1 MDRIYYIIG
10 KIIEKTQVIELNL
23 EEVVKFSEIVG
34 EYNRNREMTKK
45 DLKIAEDSAEYLRGK
60 MESMTLGE
68 RIHIV
73 CATRCFS
80 KAEVDELKQAL
91 EKRNYFVDEY
101 FQLFIYQSDDKALI
115 DDEVQA
121 LKDYYSSLVALN
133 KKIEVYKTSFE
144 NDYEKIKK
152 VVR

>member
-1 MDRIYYIIG
+1 MDRIYFIMG

-23 EEVVKFSEIVG
+23 EEVVKYSEIVG
-34 EYNRNREMTKK
+34 EYNRNRDMTKK
-45 DLKIAEDSAEYLRGK
+45 DLKVAEDSAEYLREK

-80 KAEVDELKQAL
+80 KQEADELKSAL
-91 EKRNYFVDEY
+91 EKRNYFVHEY
-101 FQLFIYQSDDKALI
+101 FKLFIYSKEDKALI

-121 LKDYYSSLVALN
+121 LKSYYSTLLTLN
-133 KKIEVYKTSFE
+133 KKIELYKESFKQ
-144 NDYEKIKK
+144 DYEKIKK

>member
-10 KIIEKTQVIELNL
+10 KIIEKTQIIELNL
-23 EEVVKFSEIVG
+23 EEVVKYSEIVG
-34 EYNRNREMTKK
+34 EYNRNRDMTLH
-45 DLKIAEDSAEYLRGK
+45 DLQIAEDSAEYLREK

-80 KAEVDELKQAL
+80 KSEADELKQAL
-91 EKRNYFVDEY
+91 EKRNYFVHEY
-101 FQLFIYQSDDKALI
+101 FKLFIYSKDDKALI
-115 DDEVQA
+115 DEEVDA
-121 LKDYYSSLVALN
+121 LKAYYATLVTLN
-133 KKIEVYKTSFE
+133 KKIEIYKQSFM

-152 VVR
+152 VVK

>member
-23 EEVVKFSEIVG
+23 EDVVKYSEIVG
-34 EYNRNREMTKK
+34 EYNRNREMRAK
-45 DLKIAEDSAEYLRGK
+45 DLKVAEDSAEYLRQK

-80 KAEVDELKQAL
+80 KAEADSLKAAL
-91 EKRNYFVDEY
+91 EKRNYFVHEY
-101 FQLFIYQSDDKALI
+101 FKLFIYNSNDKSLI
-115 DDEVQA
+115 DEEVQA
-121 LKDYYSSLVALN
+121 LKEYYASLVSLN
-133 KKIEVYKTSFE
+133 KKIELYKSSFE
-144 NDYEKIKK
+144 DDYNKIKK

>member
-1 MDRIYYIIG
+1 MDRIYFIIG

-34 EYNRNREMTKK
+34 EYNRNREMTLK

-80 KAEVDELKQAL
+80 KAEADELRQAL
-91 EKRNYFVDEY
+91 EKRNYFVHEY
-101 FQLFIYQSDDKALI
+101 FIYSKDDKELI
-115 DDEVQA
+115 SDEVNA
-121 LKDYYSSLVALN
+121 LKEYYSSLVSLN
-133 KKIEVYKTSFE
+133 KKIELYKASFE
-144 NDYEKIKK
+144 NDYQKIKK
-152 VVR
+152 VVK

>member
-1 MDRIYYIIG
+1 MDRIYFIIG
-10 KIIEKTQVIELNL
+10 KIIEKTQIIELNL

-34 EYNRNREMTKK
+34 EYNRNRDMTLR
-45 DLKIAEDSAEYLRGK
+45 DLKLAEDSAEYLRGK

-80 KAEVDELKQAL
+80 KSEADELKQAL
-91 EKRNYFVDEY
+91 EKRNYFVHEY
-101 FQLFIYQSDDKALI
+101 FKLFIYSKEDKELI
-115 DDEVQA
+115 NDEVEA
-121 LKDYYSSLVALN
+121 LKSYYASLVTLN
-133 KKIEVYKTSFE
+133 KKIEMYKDSFIA
-144 NDYEKIKK
+144 DYEKIKK

>member
-34 EYNRNREMTKK
+34 EYNRNRDMKLK
-45 DLKIAEDSAEYLRGK
+45 DLKIAEDSAEYLREK

-80 KAEVDELKQAL
+80 KQEADELRSAL
-91 EKRNYFVDEY
+91 EKRNYFVHEY
-101 FQLFIYQSDDKALI
+101 FKLFIYSKDDKAMI
-115 DDEVQA
+115 DDEVSA
-121 LKDYYSSLVALN
+121 LKDYYTSLVSLN
-133 KKIEVYKTSFE
+133 KKIEVYKQSFE

-152 VVR
+152 VVK

>member
-23 EEVVKFSEIVG
+23 EEVVKYSEIVG
-34 EYNRNREMTKK
+34 EYNRNRDMKAK
-45 DLKIAEDSAEYLRGK
+45 DLKVAEDSAEYLRQK

-80 KAEVDELKQAL
+80 KTEADSLKAAL
-91 EKRNYFVDEY
+91 EKRNYFVHEY
-101 FQLFIYQSDDKALI
+101 FKLFIYNANDKSLI
-115 DDEVQA
+115 DEEVQA
-121 LKDYYSSLVALN
+121 LKEYYTSLVALN
-133 KKIEVYKTSFE
+133 KKIELYKSSFE
-144 NDYEKIKK
+144 DDYNKIKK

>member
-80 KAEVDELKQAL
+80 QAEVDELKQAL
-91 EKRNYFVDEY
+91 EKRNYFVHEY

>member
-10 KIIEKTQVIELNL
+10 KIIEKTQIIELNL
-23 EEVVKFSEIVG
+23 EEVVKYSEIVG
-34 EYNRNREMTKK
+34 EYNRNRDMTLH

-80 KAEVDELKQAL
+80 KSEADELKQAL
-91 EKRNYFVDEY
+91 EKRNYFVHEY
-101 FQLFIYQSDDKALI
+101 FKLFIYSKDDKALI
-115 DDEVQA
+115 DEEVDA
-121 LKDYYSSLVALN
+121 LKAYYATLVTLN
-133 KKIEVYKTSFE
+133 KKIEIYKQSFM

-152 VVR
+152 VVK

>member
-10 KIIEKTQVIELNL
+10 KIIEKTQIIELNL
-23 EEVVKFSEIVG
+23 EEVVKYSEIVG
-34 EYNRNREMTKK
+34 EYNRNRDMTLH
-45 DLKIAEDSAEYLRGK
+45 DLKIAEDSAEYLREK

-80 KAEVDELKQAL
+80 KSEADELKQAL
-91 EKRNYFVDEY
+91 EKRNYFVHEY
-101 FQLFIYQSDDKALI
+101 FKLFIYSKDDKALI
-115 DDEVQA
+115 DEEVDA
-121 LKDYYSSLVALN
+121 LKAYYATLVTLN
-133 KKIEVYKTSFE
+133 KKIEIYKQSFM

-152 VVR
+152 VVK

>member
-1 MDRIYYIIG
+1 MDRIYFIIG

-23 EEVVKFSEIVG
+23 EDVVKYSEIVG
-34 EYNRNREMTKK
+34 EYNRNRDMTLK

-80 KAEVDELKQAL
+80 KAEADELKQAL
-91 EKRNYFVDEY
+91 EKRNYFVHEY
-101 FQLFIYQSDDKALI
+101 FKLFIYSKDDKELI
-115 DDEVQA
+115 NDEVNA
-121 LKDYYSSLVALN
+121 LKEYYSSLVSLN
-133 KKIEVYKTSFE
+133 KKIELYKSSFE
-144 NDYEKIKK
+144 NDYQKIKK
-152 VVR
+152 VVK

>member
-10 KIIEKTQVIELNL
+10 KIIEKTQIIELNL
-23 EEVVKFSEIVG
+23 EEVVKYSEIVG
-34 EYNRNREMTKK
+34 EYNRNRDMTLH
-45 DLKIAEDSAEYLRGK
+45 DLKIAEDSAEYLREK

-80 KAEVDELKQAL
+80 KSEADELKQAL
-91 EKRNYFVDEY
+91 EKRNYFVHEY
-101 FQLFIYQSDDKALI
+101 FKLFIYSKNDKALI
-115 DDEVQA
+115 DEEVDA
-121 LKDYYSSLVALN
+121 LKAYYATLVTLN
-133 KKIEVYKTSFE
+133 KKIEIYKQSFM

-152 VVR
+152 VVK

>member
-1 MDRIYYIIG
+1 MDRIYFIIG
-10 KIIEKTQVIELNL
+10 KIIEKTQIIELNL
-23 EEVVKFSEIVG
+23 EEVVKYSEIVG
-34 EYNRNREMTKK
+34 EYNRNREMSVK

-80 KAEVDELKQAL
+80 KAEADELKAAL
-91 EKRNYFVDEY
+91 EKRNYFVHEY
-101 FQLFIYQSDDKALI
+101 FKLFIYSKDDKELI
-115 DDEVQA
+115 ADEVNA
-121 LKDYYSSLVALN
+121 LKDYYATLVTLN
-133 KKIEVYKTSFE
+133 KKIEIYKQSFASE
-144 NDYEKIKK
+144 YEKIKK

>member
-34 EYNRNREMTKK
+34 EYNRNRDMKLK
-45 DLKIAEDSAEYLRGK
+45 DLKIAEDSAEYLREK

-80 KAEVDELKQAL
+80 KQEADELRSAL
-91 EKRNYFVDEY
+91 EKRNYFVHEY
-101 FQLFIYQSDDKALI
+101 FKLFIYSKDNKAMI
-115 DDEVQA
+115 DDEVSA
-121 LKDYYSSLVALN
+121 LKDYYTSLVSLN
-133 KKIEVYKTSFE
+133 KKIEVYKQSFE

-152 VVR
+152 VVK